1 MNDDTNASPIAR
13 TVALVLWTG
22 LVGGVLAM
30 NFIVVPKAAHAYSAV
45 NLTLPH
51 FSNAMISVAAFTT
64 QYWWAVAGVYLT
76 GVVALGSRALDGI
89 MRGVIVLESIAI
101 AGASA
106 AYLVGIVLPAL
117 R

>member
-1 MNDDTNASPIAR
+1 MNDESNASPIAR

-30 NFIVVPKAAHAYSAV
+30 NFIVVPKAASAYGAV

-51 FSNAMISVAAFTT
+51 FTSALFSVAAFTT
-64 QYWWAVAGVYLT
+64 HYWWAVGGVYLA
-76 GVVALGSRALDGI
+76 GVVALGSRALDGV

-101 AGASA
+101 AAAST
-106 AYLVGIVLPAL
+106 AYLAGIVLPAV